1 MLFDA
6 SSMISHIKEKKT
18 LYQLVEQLF
27 ITNWSISIKHNRY
40 FEQCAPKSCSYTYKE
55 NTNTLYALTKLL
67 SIYGGLTI
75 ALRFI
80 ASKIII
86 IIMRKRRHHGTRS
99 VRKYV
104 SRNLSLEKEQK
115 ALII

>member
-18 LYQLVEQLF
+18 LSQLVEQLF
-27 ITNWSISIKHNRY
+27 ITNWSISINHHRY

-55 NTNTLYALTKLL
+55 NTNTLYAFTKLL

-86 IIMRKRRHHGTRS
+86 IIMRKRRHHGTDQS
-99 VRKYV
+99 ESM
-104 SRNLSLEKEQK
+104 SRILYD
-115 ALII
+115 